1 MINDS
6 VDRFAQENVKSSEWD
21 AAAAMPEDIVQKVSE
36 LGLMGLLVD
45 EELGG
50 MGLPMMAYSRIF
62 ENLATHDASLT
73 VTVGAHQSIGYKG
86 LLLFGSPEQKEN
98 IFPDLQPASLSPPFV
113 SPSQAVVPMPPRL
126 RRLPHLQRMVR
137 RIPSVGRNFG
147 LPMAVSPTFLP
158 SLPKY
163 RSRWMEKSKRR

>member
-6 VDRFAQENVKSSEWD
+6 SGPIRSRERQIIRVGRGRRD
-21 AAAAMPEDIVQKVSE
+21 ARGYRSKVSE
-36 LGLMGLLVD
+36 LGLASCSSD

-86 LLLFGSPEQKEN
+86 LLLFGSPEQKEK
-98 IFPDLQPASLSPPFV
+98 ISSPTCNR
-113 SPSQAVVPMPPRL
+113 QAY
-126 RRLPHLQRMVR
+126 RRLLSHRAKQWFRCRLD
-137 RIPSVGRNFG
+137 
-147 LPMAVSPTFLP
+147 
-158 SLPKY
+158 
-163 RSRWMEKSKRR
+163 